1 MFNFIKACHELLPEF
16 PDDLKALYAGLRNA
30 VREELS
36 DSKESVESL
45 VQDPDK
51 LGQYERDEHKNSLAT
66 NRAIGVMACAKSL
79 HKVAHQAI
87 HDHLRQEGLDDP
99 MLDEYIGEALRFS
112 LFRKD
117 DLLRTSDTLVG
128 TFSFDILKLK
138 EHDFAGD
145 PLDFRPPET
154 IQIRFRH
161 EGKWAREIRRLY
173 EAYDDPVLGMRNVL
187 YHSQNAPTSDYFRSF
202 EYVHQPATE
211 ELLPR

>member
-66 NRAIGVMACAKSL
+66 NRAIGVMTCAKSL
-79 HKVAHQAI
+79 HNIAHEAV
-87 HDHLRQEGLDDP
+87 HNYLRQEGIDDP
-99 MLDEYIGEALRFS
+99 MLDNYIEETLRFS

-128 TFSFDILKLK
+128 TFSFDLPKLK
-138 EHDFAGD
+138 EQAFVGD
-145 PLDFRPPET
+145 PSQFRLTEPR
-154 IQIRFRH
+154 QIRFWH
-161 EGKWAREIRRLY
+161 DGKRAREIRDLY
-173 EAYDDPVLGMRNVL
+173 EVYDDPILGVRNVL
-187 YHSQNAPTSDYFRSF
+187 YHSMNAPTSDYFRSF
-202 EYVHQPATE
+202 GNVGQPEAE
-211 ELLPR
+211 ELVPG